1 MIDNKQ
7 PKKQTVA
14 QYVVEFLKYEG
25 VQYVFGIPGGQPLSI
40 CDAIYDQEDME
51 FIAPHHENAAAHAA
65 DAMGRL
71 TGTPGVCLATTGPG
85 ATNLLT
91 GIGGAKRDSSPVIAI
106 TANNNKKDI
115 LRDDAQDAD
124 HNALFRSLTK
134 WTVQINDPEHVHEI
148 MSEAFQTALSG
159 NPGPVHIDSTRD
171 VLQKDMP
178 EKYQVYRNTINRK
191 IPGDVEQL
199 NKIIDIIDNY
209 ERPVIWAGNG
219 VKLSQARKELLNL
232 AELLNIPIITTFNG
246 IGAVPTTHDLVF
258 GTRSRMGTMLCD
270 EIISDSDVMLAIG
283 NSLNGP
289 STSRWKMKIPN
300 KLIQIDID
308 PTIIGK
314 HYPETLGVWGDAKE
328 CLKYIINNSKT
339 TEMKQVNR
347 KKRIEQLK
355 EKYKKWKETRVNVP
369 EYRKESPIKPQ
380 SLIETI
386 GNIAP
391 NNTVFSV
398 DAGNPGIWTHLL
410 SIKEN
415 NLYMKPVGFGNMAF
429 SLPGAIAAKLTY
441 PERPV

>member
-1 MIDNKQ
+1 
-7 PKKQTVA
+7 
-14 QYVVEFLKYEG
+14 
-25 VQYVFGIPGGQPLSI
+25 
-40 CDAIYDQEDME
+40 
-51 FIAPHHENAAAHAA
+51 
-65 DAMGRL
+65 
-71 TGTPGVCLATTGPG
+71 
-85 ATNLLT
+85 
-91 GIGGAKRDSSPVIAI
+91 
-106 TANNNKKDI
+106 
-115 LRDDAQDAD
+115 
-124 HNALFRSLTK
+124 
-134 WTVQINDPEHVHEI
+134 
-148 MSEAFQTALSG
+148 
-159 NPGPVHIDSTRD
+159 
-171 VLQKDMP
+171 
-178 EKYQVYRNTINRK
+178 
-191 IPGDVEQL
+191 
-199 NKIIDIIDNY
+199 
-209 ERPVIWAGNG
+209 NG

-415 NLYMKPVGFGNMAF
+415 KLYMKPVGFVNMAF
-429 SLPGAIAAKLTY
+429 SLPGEIAAKLTY
-441 PERPV
+441 PERPVICIVGDGSLGMSLAEIETAVRLKLSIVLIVMNDKGYGNIKQEQLRDFGPRYIGVDFTDISFTDIAIACNAKGERDNNNAGFESALQIALSSNSLYLIDALIDQKESVWDKPF